1 MASELIQFRLSGA
14 ALEELRAKQQEGESL
29 NLAAQR
35 LMRDLLGIVDKPV
48 DIDERI
54 EAKLENAIAPLQ
66 NQIEELKGTNVD
78 NSIQVVVE
86 SLTSRIEQL
95 EQRLQGE
102 GTGESISTTEIGVI
116 KSQKQLQAEGLIS
129 YRQLK
134 QAKEGID
141 ITANDGSIWQFE
153 GREPGANG
161 AKKFRCVALGKIQGR
176 EAA

>member
-78 NSIQVVVE
+78 SSIQLVVE

-102 GTGESISTTEIGVI
+102 AREPISAIETGTI

-134 QAKEGID
+134 QAKEGD
-141 ITANDGSIWQFE
+141 RVTAKDGSIWQFE
-153 GREPGANG
+153 GREPGGNG
-161 AKKFRCVALGKIQGR
+161 AKHFRCVALGKIQGR